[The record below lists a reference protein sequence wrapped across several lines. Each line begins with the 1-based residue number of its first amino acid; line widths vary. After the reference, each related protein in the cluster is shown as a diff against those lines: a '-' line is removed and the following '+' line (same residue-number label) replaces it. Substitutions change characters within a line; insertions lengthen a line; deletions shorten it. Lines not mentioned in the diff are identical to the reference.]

1 MEPRFFMKSIPRKR
15 DFLFFKHGDDGDE
28 HYTQENNVQNVR
40 GNGYRQAGTD
50 QSTDGAE
57 GHGAED
63 LLSVVHTAADYVD
76 PAG

>member
-15 DFLFFKHGDDGDE
+15 DFLFFKHSDDGDE
-28 HYTQENNVQNVR
+28 HHAQKDNVQDV
-40 GNGYRQAGTD
+40 GGDGYRQAGTD
-50 QSTDGAE
+50 QSAPRAE

-63 LLSVVHTAADYVD
+63 LLSVVNTAADHVD